1 MEDILETKDSV
12 SFNLASC
19 NGMIPYFLLAFFC
32 RRVTTATQIFFG
44 EQAIKLYVHIILIA
58 TTLLETNIFPF
69 RGFLLKMIGSF
80 SHIGIFIYIPY
91 MFNYLYLNIDISTK
105 IFAISSPEVK
115 KSNTFFV

>member
-32 RRVTTATQIFFG
+32 RRVTTATQKFFG

-58 TTLLETNIFPF
+58 TTLLETNIFIHISLPRLF
-69 RGFLLKMIGSF
+69 VEDDWILF
-80 SHIGIFIYIPY
+80 SSKIYIY
-91 MFNYLYLNIDISTK
+91 IYTYLYTK
-105 IFAISSPEVK
+105 ISAISFLEVK
-115 KSNTFFV
+115 KSNIFFV